1 MEDISSV
8 FKTFP
13 EILANLDTPMQ
24 IAGLGLLL
32 LTVIT
37 IVKVGKLEPPRR
49 TYALLFIVGS
59 MAAIILTVLVN
70 GGRLAAEVPRDVPRA
85 ALDTQAERMDGQI
98 FADSSTVR
106 LTEAQVSGLSRIEL
120 ALARNEIYAR
130 NGRHFRA
137 KVLRDH
143 FEQFDWYE
151 PFTWDPMLTPL
162 ELQNVAL
169 IRAAEERL

>member
-85 ALDTQAERMDGQI
+85 ALDTRTEGMDGQI